1 LKRFIALSEKTIQL
15 PKTTA
20 TQFKPSSRGSEAIQ
34 GAGQVLDRF
43 AASAFAFALGPK
55 LTSHDETRKKDSERQ

>member
-1 LKRFIALSEKTIQL
+1 MTIQL

-20 TQFKPSSRGSEAIQ
+20 SLFNKSSRGSEAIQ

-43 AASAFAFALGPK
+43 AASAPAFALGPK
-55 LTSHDETRKKDSERQ
+55 LASQRRQLVKR

>member
-1 LKRFIALSEKTIQL
+1 LKRFIALSEKSIQL

-20 TQFKPSSRGSEAIQ
+20 ALFEASSRGSEAIQ

-43 AASAFAFALGPK
+43 AASALAFALGPK
-55 LTSHDETRKKDSERQ
+55 LTSHDGT